1 MRAVGLPEGLRVKVL
16 DALWELARIPMP
28 RQGKRDIQSMQRFAR
43 DTEDARA
50 HTRDLLSKLAGYQ
63 AEGAQFRVHSR
74 ESLHVGASLGTW
86 GHIGARCQLGSLSP
100 SMKRARTCTAQAAQS
115 WLRNGWEG

>member
-28 RQGKRDIQSMQRFAR
+28 REGKRDIQSMQRFAR

-63 AEGAQFRVHSR
+63 AEADDVAHAKAELVAETKEALGKAQK
-74 ESLHVGASLGTW
+74 W
-86 GHIGARCQLGSLSP
+86 
-100 SMKRARTCTAQAAQS
+100 MAQRQEDD
-115 WLRNGWEG
+115 WR

>member
-28 RQGKRDIQSMQRFAR
+28 REGKRDVQSMQCFAR

-63 AEGAQFRVHSR
+63 AEADDVAHAKAELVAETKEALGKAQKW
-74 ESLHVGASLGTW
+74 L
-86 GHIGARCQLGSLSP
+86 
-100 SMKRARTCTAQAAQS
+100 AQRQED
-115 WLRNGWEG
+115 GWR